1 MFLLPLRTAT
11 VLALGK
17 VLVCSALR
25 EGEIENQRT
34 AQEIACLFLIVT
46 RIAQS
51 DSSPRKVSFLRWQC
65 SCLNNPLTGM
75 SAVRASR
82 VGFGRSS
89 RHCISTSGTCA
100 LGPCSH
106 SRLHASS
113 SLVPFPELTP
123 WRERASTPE
132 AVQFSSFIFLDMYT
146 VSWFR
151 NLKIYIYKGIQ

>member
-51 DSSPRKVSFLRWQC
+51 DSSPRKVSFLRWLC

-100 LGPCSH
+100 LGPWQPLPS
-106 SRLHASS
+106 SRFL
-113 SLVPFPELTP
+113 LPGTLPRTYP
-123 WRERASTPE
+123 MERKGLYTRGS
-132 AVQFSSFIFLDMYT
+132 AVFKFYIFGYVHCFM
-146 VSWFR
+146 V
-151 NLKIYIYKGIQ
+151 